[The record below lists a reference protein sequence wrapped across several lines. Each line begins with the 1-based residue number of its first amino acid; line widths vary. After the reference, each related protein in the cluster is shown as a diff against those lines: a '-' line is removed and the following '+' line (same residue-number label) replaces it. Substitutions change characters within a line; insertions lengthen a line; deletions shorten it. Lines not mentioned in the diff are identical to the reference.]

1 MIVKHTLSNGVRIVA
16 EQIPHVR
23 SVSVGLWV
31 GTGSRFESHDNNGI
45 SHFLEHM
52 FFKGTKC
59 RTARQLAEA
68 FDEIGGEVNAFTSK
82 ELTCYY
88 AKVLS
93 EHFHVAI
100 DILADMFFE
109 SCFASEEI
117 AKEKKV
123 ITEEIRM
130 VEDTP
135 DDIVHDLLAK
145 ATYGQH
151 PLGFPV
157 LGSVDNVLRFERE
170 QLFSYYEKMYRPDN
184 LVIAI
189 AGNIPE
195 DYIQILEKY
204 FQSFHRAPVENKID
218 PPTFSSQEIVRQKA
232 TEQIHICIGF
242 PGASLTDEQFYA
254 YILLNNVIGGNMS
267 SRLFQE
273 VREER
278 GLAYS
283 VYSYHTARRDCGLF
297 TIYAGTSPEQAN
309 DVITV
314 IAEVINEIREKGMT
328 KEELS
333 KAKEQLKA
341 SLLMG
346 LESTGS
352 RMSRLGKNELLI
364 GEHPSLDEL
373 VERIES
379 VSLEDTQLAAQSIF
393 SGKSSLA
400 LISPDDRLPS
410 AYRRDLFA

>member
-52 FFKGTKC
+52 FFKGTKR
-59 RTARQLAEA
+59 RTARQIAEA

-109 SCFASEEI
+109 SCFATEEI
-117 AKEKKV
+117 VKEKKV
-123 ITEEIRM
+123 IVEEIRM

-135 DDIVHDLLAK
+135 DDIVHDLLAE

-157 LGSVDNVLRFERE
+157 LGILDNVLRFDQT
-170 QLFSYYEKMYRPDN
+170 QLFSYYEQMYRPDN

-195 DYIQILEKY
+195 DFIKILEKY
-204 FQSFHRAPVENKID
+204 FQSFHRAPVENKMD

-232 TEQIHICIGF
+232 TEQTHICMGF
-242 PGASLTDEQFYA
+242 PGASLTDQQFYA
-254 YILLNNVIGGNMS
+254 FILLNNVIGGNMS

-283 VYSYHTARRDCGLF
+283 VYSYHSARRDCGLF
-297 TIYAGTSPEQAN
+297 TIYAGTSPEQTN

-314 IAEVINEIREKGMT
+314 IAEVLNEIREKGMT
-328 KEELS
+328 PEELS

-379 VSLEDTQLAAQSIF
+379 VSLEDTQLAAQFIF
-393 SGKSSLA
+393 SGSSSLA

-410 AYRRDLFA
+410 AYRRGLLA